1 MIFLN
6 FEKIQKKLALNN
18 LNLYQYQKDFLK
30 YQSLKKF
37 RQILITSEV
46 GTGKT
51 VTAFLPFFKN
61 ALDKTTKK

>member
-1 MIFLN
+1 MDDFLN
-6 FEKIQKKLALNN
+6 FERIQKKLASNN

-30 YQSLKKF
+30 SQSLKKF

-51 VTAFLPFFKN
+51 SHRILTIL
-61 ALDKTTKK
+61 

>member
-1 MIFLN
+1 MDDFLN
-6 FEKIQKKLALNN
+6 FERIQKKLASNN
-18 LNLYQYQKDFLK
+18 LNLYQYQVNFLK
-30 YQSLKKF
+30 SQSLKKF

-61 ALDKTTKK
+61 ALGKK